1 MDTAILDELKA
12 IEASF
17 ESMAP
22 WSENALSAA
31 IRHVQ
36 RNTDVMYDAL
46 DGSDEQG
53 LPGRYDGTPLAR
65 LRNILPRVIGALEAA
80 NHPLPA
86 QDA

>member
-22 WSENALSAA
+22 WSENALY
-31 IRHVQ
+31 
-36 RNTDVMYDAL
+36 TDVMYDAL

-86 QDA
+86 SE